1 MNKTDSIFDK
11 YRLLVEKYQLIENEL
26 SEVDIHEKRVILRK
40 VFPILSAYKMNA
52 TAIKNG
58 EKAFKLFGK
67 LRDVQVQILK
77 LEDVLLNVELS
88 GYLSML
94 KEKESELK
102 TKAHKFTKKKKVV
115 FPKLNKKRKIEKS
128 KILNKANKILD
139 KLELKIYS
147 GFIDDPANI
156 HKLRVKF
163 KKFRYQVEMLSYIEN
178 VDTHS
183 LHKLKFYQDQLG
195 EINDYEVLMNGI
207 EKYYS
212 NKEWDED
219 PIIAVFEQ
227 EQNTLYETFI
237 FNLEKFVRDC
247 RVTIQLHQI
256 WV

>member
-1 MNKTDSIFDK
+1 MNKTDSILDK
-11 YRLLVEKYQLIENEL
+11 YKLLVEKYQLIENEL
-26 SEVDIHEKRVILRK
+26 SEIDIHEKRVILRK

-52 TAIKNG
+52 SAIKNG
-58 EKAFKLFGK
+58 EKAFRLFGK
-67 LRDVQVQILK
+67 LRDVHVQILK
-77 LEDVLLNVELS
+77 LDDVQMSPELS

-94 KEKESELK
+94 KENESELK
-102 TKAHKFTKKKKVV
+102 RKAHKFAKKKKVV

-128 KILNKANKILD
+128 KILNKANKLLD

-156 HKLRVKF
+156 HKLRIKF
-163 KKFRYQVEMLSYIEN
+163 KKFRYQVEMLSYIEK
-178 VDTHS
+178 VDSRS
-183 LHKLKFYQDQLG
+183 LHELKSYQDQLG

-219 PIIAVFEQ
+219 PVIAVFEQ
-227 EQNTLYETFI
+227 EQNTLYETFL
-237 FNLEKFVRDC
+237 FNIETFVKDC
-247 RVTIQLHQI
+247 RVTLQLKQI

>member
-1 MNKTDSIFDK
+1 MNKTDSILDK
-11 YRLLVEKYQLIENEL
+11 YKLLVEKYQLIENEL
-26 SEVDIHEKRVILRK
+26 SEIDIHDKRVILRK
-40 VFPILSAYKMNA
+40 IFPILSAYKMNA
-52 TAIKNG
+52 SAIKNG
-58 EKAFKLFGK
+58 EKAFRLFGK

-77 LEDVLLNVELS
+77 LEDVQMSTELS

-102 TKAHKFTKKKKVV
+102 AKAHKFTKKKKVV

-128 KILNKANKILD
+128 KILNKANKLLD

-156 HKLRVKF
+156 HKLRIKF
-163 KKFRYQVEMLSYIEN
+163 KKFRYQVEMLSYIEK
-178 VDTHS
+178 VDPRS
-183 LHKLKFYQDQLG
+183 LHKLKSYQDQLG
-195 EINDYEVLMNGI
+195 EINDYEVLINGI

-219 PIIAVFEQ
+219 PVIALFEQ

-237 FNLEKFVRDC
+237 FNIETFVRDC
-247 RVTIQLHQI
+247 RVTLQLKQI
-256 WV
+256 WA